1 MEDQSLCSQ
10 FKLTERSKPSPLEI
24 CEDIHWQEI
33 TPVAMIITTAAILK
47 RIEEA
52 RASGARELVG
62 GPPQRWV
69 LPPHV
74 FADLANDHP
83 LAREELFGP
92 VAPLIRAKGEAHA
105 LHLANDTPYG
115 LSSAVFT
122 GDIERGCVSPSVSK
136 RG

>member
-62 GPPQRWV
+62 GHRNGGSCRRTCSQTWPT
-69 LPPHV
+69 
-74 FADLANDHP
+74 
-83 LAREELFGP
+83 
-92 VAPLIRAKGEAHA
+92 I
-105 LHLANDTPYG
+105 TPSRVKS
-115 LSSAVFT
+115 SSA
-122 GDIERGCVSPSVSK
+122 RW
-136 RG
+136 RR